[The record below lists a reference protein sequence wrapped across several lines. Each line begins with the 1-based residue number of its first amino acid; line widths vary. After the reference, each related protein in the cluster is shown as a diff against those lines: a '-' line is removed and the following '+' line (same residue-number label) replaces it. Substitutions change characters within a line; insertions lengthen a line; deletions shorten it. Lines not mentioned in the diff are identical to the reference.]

1 MKLNN
6 KGFSLVELLL
16 AVVIS
21 TVVFGAITALIAFSS
36 RSMRDT
42 NARVELQNQA
52 KDALNHIE
60 SYSLEA
66 ERAYWDQLNR
76 ILILFYD
83 EKEGSQ
89 MIKDLENGDKTLDDI
104 KDMRSDSYVYWFKNN
119 DGIADIGGD
128 YSVYFGK
135 CSPASTP
142 APTPGPAPTLI
153 PGATPTPAPPG
164 VSMPS
169 IVDVSQITAIN
180 SQEDLLKNYLLA
192 DEVKEFDCKIL
203 ENGASKKYVLGVNI
217 VFDDS
222 VVPEYSCGKRIYM
235 RNQ

>member
-6 KGFSLVELLL
+6 KGFSLVELML

-42 NARVELQNQA
+42 NARVEIQNQA

-66 ERAYWDQLNR
+66 ERAYWDKLER

-89 MIKDLENGDKTLDDI
+89 MIKDLDSGKKTLADI
-104 KDMRSDSYVYWFKNN
+104 KDMR
-119 DGIADIGGD
+119 
-128 YSVYFGK
+128 
-135 CSPASTP
+135 
-142 APTPGPAPTLI
+142 
-153 PGATPTPAPPG
+153 
-164 VSMPS
+164 
-169 IVDVSQITAIN
+169 
-180 SQEDLLKNYLLA
+180 
-192 DEVKEFDCKIL
+192 
-203 ENGASKKYVLGVNI
+203 
-217 VFDDS
+217 
-222 VVPEYSCGKRIYM
+222 
-235 RNQ
+235 

>member
-119 DGIADIGGD
+119 DGIADRL
-128 YSVYFGK
+128 YRS
-135 CSPASTP
+135 S
-142 APTPGPAPTLI
+142 
-153 PGATPTPAPPG
+153 
-164 VSMPS
+164 
-169 IVDVSQITAIN
+169 
-180 SQEDLLKNYLLA
+180 
-192 DEVKEFDCKIL
+192 
-203 ENGASKKYVLGVNI
+203 
-217 VFDDS
+217 
-222 VVPEYSCGKRIYM
+222 
-235 RNQ
+235 

>member
-153 PGATPTPAPPG
+153 PGAIPTPAPPG
-164 VSMPS
+164 LSL
-169 IVDVSQITAIN
+169 IHI
-180 SQEDLLKNYLLA
+180 
-192 DEVKEFDCKIL
+192 
-203 ENGASKKYVLGVNI
+203 
-217 VFDDS
+217 
-222 VVPEYSCGKRIYM
+222 
-235 RNQ
+235 